1 MPVWLLP
8 IFYLAFV
15 LGTVLLSFY
24 GERKLAAFF
33 QDRLGPMEAG
43 RYGLLQAAADILKLM
58 QKAPSKVLGAD
69 GLLFA
74 AAPVLVLLA
83 VFSGFAAVPLWPGA
97 DTGLLPLGVF
107 FILAVIAL
115 EVLGIW
121 IAGYA
126 SASKFS
132 MLGAM
137 RALGQMVS
145 YEVPLGLSALAIV
158 VWVGS
163 ADLTE
168 IHLSQVY
175 LGEPIWF
182 MGVKNGWDVG
192 PLEGIFTWHIFQGVW
207 AFPLLLVFYIS
218 ALAECNRAPF
228 DLPEG
233 ESEIIGGFH
242 TEYSG
247 FQFAIFFLAEYAMM
261 TLVSLLAAFLF
272 LGGWQSPLPNIGP
285 VALSEWT
292 STGLWGFGW
301 LALKVWMLIF
311 TQIWLRWTLPR
322 LRMDQLMAL
331 GWKVLTPIALVCLLL
346 VMVNRYWLNIG

>member
-1 MPVWLLP
+1 MPAFLLP
-8 IFYLAFV
+8 FFYLAFV
-15 LGTVLLSFY
+15 LSTVLLSFY

-33 QDRLGPMEAG
+33 QNRLGPMEVG
-43 RYGLLQAAADILKLM
+43 RYGTLQAVADILKLL
-58 QKAPSKVLGAD
+58 QKAPARVLGAD
-69 GLLFA
+69 ALLFA
-74 AAPVLVLLA
+74 AAPLLVLGA
-83 VFSGFAAVPLWPGA
+83 VFSGFAALPLWPGA

-107 FILAVIAL
+107 FILAVSAL
-115 EVLGIW
+115 EVLGVW
-121 IAGYA
+121 LAGYS

-145 YEVPLGLSALAIV
+145 YEVPLGLSALAMV
-158 VWVGS
+158 AWAGS

-168 IHLSQVY
+168 IHLGQVY

-182 MGVKNGWDVG
+182 MGIKNGFDAG
-192 PLEGIFTWHIFQGVW
+192 PLEGIFTWNLFQGFW
-207 AFPLLLVFYIS
+207 AAPLLLVFYIS

-247 FQFAIFFLAEYAMM
+247 FQFALFFLAEYAMM
-261 TLVSLLAAFLF
+261 ALVSLLAAFLF
-272 LGGWQSPLPNIGP
+272 LGGWQSPLPNLGP
-285 VALSEWT
+285 VPLCTLT
-292 STGLWGFGW
+292 SAGVWGFGW
-301 LALKVWMLIF
+301 LAVKTWALIF

-331 GWKVLTPIALVCLLL
+331 GWKVLTPTALLGLLGAI
-346 VMVNRYWLNIG
+346 VNRWWVG